1 MGKAYLVSSN
11 SDNQMYVMKRI
22 NIGHLPPEQ
31 QDAAMREAQLHSI
44 VQHENIIAFKEIYHT
59 TK

>member
-31 QDAAMREAQLHSI
+31 QEAAMREAQLHSI
-44 VQHENIIAFKEIYHT
+44 VQH
-59 TK
+59 